1 MVPCGRGGRKDVE
14 SRGEGGMLR
23 VGVRECSCR
32 IKCVLRVA
40 PTEKVGLEQGPGGG
54 EEVCK
59 VSV

>member
-1 MVPCGRGGRKDVE
+1 MGGEVGR
-14 SRGEGGMLR
+14 MLR

-40 PTEKVGLEQGPGGG
+40 PEKVGLEQGRGGG